1 MIAAVVM
8 LMGCGGKKAQTESV
22 DAVIA
27 DSTVTDSAAVVV
39 EKPYDFEAIAKAI
52 EGCEYLENFSHGVAR
67 VKKDGKNFYID
78 LHGNIVEEPKVE
90 EDPDRLTCEYKDG
103 KYGYKDSKGNVVI
116 PFKFHF
122 AHDFSDGMA
131 IVVNESG
138 DLRASSVMVA
148 ISARAWLLSRLQV
161 KVLEAAISTV
171 QERWLSNC
179 PPAGGDASSR
189 MAWPRLRSLTPAI
202 LSTRLASAFSR

>member
-1 MIAAVVM
+1 MRKSILMIAAVVM

-67 VKKDGKNFYID
+67 VKKDGQNFYID
-78 LHGNIVEEPKVE
+78 LHGNIVEKPKVE

-138 DLRASSVMVA
+138 EVGYINTKGELA
-148 ISARAWLLSRLQV
+148 IPYQQRFPRGTLCCCR
-161 KVLEAAISTV
+161 
-171 QERWLSNC
+171 RWF
-179 PPAGGDASSR
+179 A
-189 MAWPRLRSLTPAI
+189 
-202 LSTRLASAFSR
+202 